1 MWYHCTSACNEKSVR
16 TEKTYCLVIFAT
28 RPLKFVVM
36 GRRQFDAARA
46 VPLTVRVSCAK
57 RVRSVDEVQAFRR
70 QSAQQRELA
79 QTWLHWEICCEHS
92 IQSTSLKLLSSGVL
106 GSDSDAVFV
115 GACCAHRTQ
124 VMTDDCSW
132 RQKSPVSV
140 GHSTSD
146 VVYALCTVHIKIPIF
161 IRFKNVFVHYPCI
174 GCTYA
179 EVLNPLFY
187 C

>member
-1 MWYHCTSACNEKSVR
+1 VR

-79 QTWLHWEICCEHS
+79 QTWLH
-92 IQSTSLKLLSSGVL
+92 
-106 GSDSDAVFV
+106 
-115 GACCAHRTQ
+115 
-124 VMTDDCSW
+124 
-132 RQKSPVSV
+132 
-140 GHSTSD
+140 
-146 VVYALCTVHIKIPIF
+146 
-161 IRFKNVFVHYPCI
+161 
-174 GCTYA
+174 
-179 EVLNPLFY
+179 
-187 C
+187 